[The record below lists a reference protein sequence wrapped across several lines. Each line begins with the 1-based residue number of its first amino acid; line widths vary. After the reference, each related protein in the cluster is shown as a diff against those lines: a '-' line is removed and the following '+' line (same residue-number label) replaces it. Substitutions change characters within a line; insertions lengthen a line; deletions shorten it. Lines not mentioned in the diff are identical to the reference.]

1 MTHCCF
7 CIKFVRKKV
16 DNDVDRV
23 SEYFQE
29 LLNCLERAKKKMG
42 LMIADAMNS
51 ILIV

>member
-1 MTHCCF
+1 M
-7 CIKFVRKKV
+7 

-29 LLNCLERAKKKMG
+29 LLNCLERAKKKKLG
-42 LMIADAMNS
+42 LMTADAMNF